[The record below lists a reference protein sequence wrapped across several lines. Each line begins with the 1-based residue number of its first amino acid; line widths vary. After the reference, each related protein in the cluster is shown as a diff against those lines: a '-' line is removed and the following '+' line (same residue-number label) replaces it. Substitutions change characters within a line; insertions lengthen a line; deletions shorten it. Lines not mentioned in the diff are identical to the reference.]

1 MKKAIFKMD
10 GSGEDSE
17 LRLILQKQNMRRRHL
32 TELPLSNNESVGLSI
47 LKQMNRFLFLIVK
60 CNYNL
65 HE

>member
-1 MKKAIFKMD
+1 MD

-47 LKQMNRFLFLIVK
+47 LKQMNRFYL
-60 CNYNL
+60 
-65 HE
+65 

>member
-1 MKKAIFKMD
+1 MD

-47 LKQMNRFLFLIVK
+47 LKHMNHFLSLIVK
-60 CNYNL
+60 SNYNL
-65 HE
+65 YE

>member
-47 LKQMNRFLFLIVK
+47 LKQMNRFLSLIVK

>member
-1 MKKAIFKMD
+1 MD

-47 LKQMNRFLFLIVK
+47 LKQINRFLPLIVK